1 VCVCVCVCV
10 CMISILRYGYNRG
23 IAPAANITAL
33 ADYYGRVA
41 AWCIAPRHCVS
52 MAEMTISVVGTCLV
66 LFMMSTGVSTHQA
79 GPP

>member
-1 VCVCVCVCV
+1 MACDFVCVCPSVCVSV

-41 AWCIAPRHCVS
+41 AWCVAP
-52 MAEMTISVVGTCLV
+52 
-66 LFMMSTGVSTHQA
+66 
-79 GPP
+79 